1 MNKVRSFVVFT
12 LDDQKFAL
20 HLGAVE
26 KIAQAAEIIPLP
38 KAPDIVM
45 GVINV
50 QGRIV
55 PVVNIRRRFR
65 LSERDINV
73 KDHFIV
79 CRANQL
85 NVAIL
90 VDAVLDI
97 IECSEKDIIGQAN
110 ILTDIEYIEGVV
122 KSAEGMILIHDLDK
136 FLSGKESD
144 MISHMIQDSDELLRT
159 GKNPKHQSKPKQ
171 SEKKKKPIKSRKR
184 AK

>member
-1 MNKVRSFVVFT
+1 MDQVLSFVVFT
-12 LDDQKFAL
+12 LNDQKFAL
-20 HLGAVE
+20 PLGAVE

-50 QGRIV
+50 QGRVV

-65 LSERDINV
+65 LPERDINV

-79 CRANQL
+79 CRANAL

-90 VDAVLDI
+90 VDTVLDI
-97 IECSEKDIIGQAN
+97 IDCSEKDIIGQTT
-110 ILTDIEYIEGVV
+110 ILTDIEYIEGVI
-122 KSAEGMILIHDLDK
+122 KSPEGMILIHDLDK

-144 MISHMIQDSDELLRT
+144 MISHMIQGSDSL
-159 GKNPKHQSKPKQ
+159 PKAEKIPKRQSKPKQ
-171 SEKKKKPIKSRKR
+171 SEKRKNQN
-184 AK
+184 

>member
-1 MNKVRSFVVFT
+1 MNKVQSFVVFT

-20 HLGAVE
+20 HLGAVG
-26 KIAQAAEIIPLP
+26 KIAQAVEIIPLP

-55 PVVNIRRRFR
+55 PVVNIRRRFQ
-65 LSERDINV
+65 LPERDINV

-79 CRANQL
+79 CRTDHL

-97 IECSEKDIIGQAN
+97 IECPQKDIIEQTN
-110 ILTDIEYIEGVV
+110 ILTDVDYVEGVA
-122 KSAEGMILIHDLDK
+122 KSAEGMILIHDLNK
-136 FLSGKESD
+136 FLSNKEADIISGVIKEGDKTVKIKKSSKNQPNSKMSTKGK
-144 MISHMIQDSDELLRT
+144 
-159 GKNPKHQSKPKQ
+159 
-171 SEKKKKPIKSRKR
+171 KR
-184 AK
+184 